1 MGKHHMKE
9 KKSSVYQQVWS
20 FRHPV
25 SGVSG
30 TIVFASQDDEGNS
43 FFLIAFSCLKDVNLR
58 KQQV

>member
-1 MGKHHMKE
+1 MK
-9 KKSSVYQQVWS
+9 KKKKKTVYQQVWS